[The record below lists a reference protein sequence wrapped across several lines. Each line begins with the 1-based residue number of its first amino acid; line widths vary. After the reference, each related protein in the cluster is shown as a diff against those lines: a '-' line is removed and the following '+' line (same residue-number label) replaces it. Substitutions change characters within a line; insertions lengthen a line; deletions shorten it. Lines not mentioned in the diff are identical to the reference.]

1 MRQTAL
7 NNENIGGI
15 AMASLR
21 RIKIFVGIS
30 VLLLVFTVF
39 FGCAR
44 LKPRAKSTKIA
55 EPVATKQDKTPT
67 PIYYDFED
75 VLVPSQLK
83 VDKDRSFVFHH
94 APDFTAGVLVLTGRV
109 EVDSLVK
116 FFQNN
121 MAKDNWRLAS
131 SLKAPYTIMFFN
143 KANRGC
149 IINISERQLK
159 TEVEIWVTPTM
170 GSIEEGLLR

>member
-1 MRQTAL
+1 
-7 NNENIGGI
+7 
-15 AMASLR
+15 MASSR
-21 RIKIFVGIS
+21 QIRIFVGVS
-30 VLLLVFTVF
+30 ALLLIFAVF

-44 LKPRAKSTKIA
+44 LKTGPKTTERP
-55 EPVATKQDKTPT
+55 EPVVTKQDKTPT
-67 PIYYDFED
+67 PVYYDFED

-83 VDKDRSFVFHH
+83 VDKSRSFVFHH

-131 SLKAPYTIMFFN
+131 SLKSPNTILFFN
-143 KANRGC
+143 KPHRGC
-149 IINISERQLK
+149 IISISERQLK
-159 TEVEIWVTPTM
+159 TEVEIWVVPTM
-170 GSIEEGLLR
+170 GGIDEGLLR